1 MRKEVETRLS
11 DKAKVLVIDDDAD
24 VLDAMALLLESR
36 GYDVLT
42 AATPEDGSRQLEEA
56 RPDVVVLDVMMPE
69 GTEGFHW
76 VWKIRQHAD
85 PVLREVPVIVVT
97 SIHSTT
103 KFRFHPGDADES
115 GSYLPVQGLLDKPVD
130 PDKLAEKIENIL
142 GRGR

>member
-1 MRKEVETRLS
+1 MS
-11 DKAKVLVIDDDAD
+11 DKTKVLVIDDDAD
-24 VLDAMALLLESR
+24 VLEATALLLRSR

-56 RPDVVVLDVMMPE
+56 RPDVVVLDVMMPD
-69 GTEGFHW
+69 GTEGFQW
-76 VWKIRQHAD
+76 VWKIRRHAD
-85 PVLREVPVIVVT
+85 PALREVPVIVVT

-103 KFRFHPGDADES
+103 KLRFHPGDADES
-115 GSYLPVQGLLDKPVD
+115 GSYLPIQGLLDKPVN